1 MLARVRNH
9 YLESLDVMDVVSRAC
24 AEIMHEHGPGHT
36 ECVYEKL
43 LSQYL
48 YEKCVPFL
56 TQVDC
61 FIQKSDTQVHVGR
74 IDMEIAH
81 NTIIELKVGVKVRP
95 QDIEQLR
102 KYVHAKRACGMNIRN
117 AAVVCFTTSKKV
129 EIVQLQNRI

>member
-1 MLARVRNH
+1 MLTRVRNH
-9 YLESLDVMDVVSRAC
+9 YLESLDVLEVVRRAC
-24 AEIMHEHGPGHT
+24 AEIMQEHGCGHT

-81 NTIIELKVGVKVRP
+81 NTILELKVGAKVRL
-95 QDIEQLR
+95 QDMEQLR
-102 KYVHAKRACGMNIRN
+102 KYVYAKRACGMNVKN
-117 AAVVCFTTSKKV
+117 AAVICFTTSGKV